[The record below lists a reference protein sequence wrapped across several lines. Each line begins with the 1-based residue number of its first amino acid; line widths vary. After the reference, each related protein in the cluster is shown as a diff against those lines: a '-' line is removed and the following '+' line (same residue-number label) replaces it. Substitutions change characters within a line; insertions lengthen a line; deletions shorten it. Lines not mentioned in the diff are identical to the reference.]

1 MLIALTGRERAA
13 MLCMLLHQLGLQTE
27 FYLTR
32 AMPLPSTLL
41 VAAATC
47 LLPNAT
53 AYGLLATIPP
63 SSSDAAASMSHR
75 DHTDTGTE
83 QITGSVMAEQHDKN
97 LGMIEVQPAP
107 CAAAAAPARGPAA
120 RSGLQLDCPVTVHLQ
135 ALLAVKQQLEG
146 KMGRLQG
153 GSFQE
158 DMELAAAA
166 PVGSATHMAL
176 VCLCAPICSPLLFPA
191 NLSELC
197 VELPL
202 SRLA

>member
-1 MLIALTGRERAA
+1 MLR
-13 MLCMLLHQLGLQTE
+13 MLLHQLGLQTE

-47 LLPNAT
+47 LLPNAA
-53 AYGLLATIPP
+53 AYRLLASIPP
-63 SSSDAAASMSHR
+63 SSSDAAASDSDREHP
-75 DHTDTGTE
+75 DTGAE
-83 QITGSVMAEQHDKN
+83 QSTGSVMQERQGKIP
-97 LGMIEVQPAP
+97 GMIEVQPAP
-107 CAAAAAPARGPAA
+107 CAAAAAPARGPAV
-120 RSGLQLDCPVTVHLQ
+120 RSGLQLNCPVAVHME

-146 KMGRLQG
+146 KMGRLPG

-176 VCLCAPICSPLLFPA
+176 VRFCAP
-191 NLSELC
+191 LC
-197 VELPL
+197 TAITVP
-202 SRLA
+202 